1 MFMKKD
7 FLNGTITAIVTPFK
21 SDLSIDFD
29 CFKRLL
35 DFQAANGID
44 GIVVCGSTGEAATL
58 TQKERMSLIIT
69 AVEHIGKDVTIIAG
83 TGSNDTKASI
93 DMTLVAKEVG
103 AEAAL
108 LVAPYYNKPSQEG
121 LYNHFAAIAESVDI
135 PQILYNVPG
144 RAGVN
149 VLPQT
154 QLKLAKDF
162 KNIVATKEA
171 CGDLD
176 QISEIIKY
184 APKDFIVLSGDDS
197 LALPVILFGG
207 KGVISVMSNYAPKL
221 FSSLIDLA
229 LEGEYQSA
237 TSIHFEMLDLFALNF
252 VETNPVPVKAAMGI
266 MGLLEENYRL
276 PLLPIQPANRKL
288 IEKALKK
295 IKLTK

>member
-1 MFMKKD
+1 MKKD

-35 DFQAANGID
+35 DFQAENGVD
-44 GIVVCGSTGEAATL
+44 GVVVSGSTGEAATL
-58 TQKERMSLIIT
+58 TPKERMSLVIT
-69 AVEHIGKDVTIIAG
+69 AVEHIGKDISVIAG

-103 AEAAL
+103 ADAAL

-121 LYNHFAAIAESVDI
+121 LYNHFAAIAESVDL

-144 RAGVN
+144 RTAVN
-149 VLPQT
+149 ILPQT

-171 CGDLD
+171 SGDLE
-176 QISEIIKY
+176 QITEIIKF
-184 APKDFIVLSGDDS
+184 APKGFTVLSGDDS
-197 LALPVILFGG
+197 LALPIILFGG
-207 KGVISVMSNYAPKL
+207 KGVISVISNYAPKL

-229 LEGEYQSA
+229 LDGEYQSA
-237 TSIHFEMLDLFALNF
+237 ASIQLELLDLLALNF

-266 MGLLEENYRL
+266 MGLIEENYRL

-295 IKLTK
+295 VKLVK